1 MNRDE
6 RGRLKRSS
14 MALHSSIM
22 QSVTE
27 YRSAAESMKT
37 GAEEKL
43 DRLPETIRES
53 VKGDGIR
60 EGIELLDNV
69 LDGADRI
76 VDALEDL
83 VSGTLGYDFRYE
95 PVAGAKAIA
104 QPDKQKRDV
113 RFQSLLPRGI
123 VDGLK
128 LYSSMTGLSM
138 NELIVRALDG
148 YLSSL

>member
-27 YRSAAESMKT
+27 YRSVAESMKA
-37 GAEEKL
+37 GEEEKL

-69 LDGADRI
+69 LDGAERI
-76 VDALEDL
+76 VEALEDL
-83 VSGTLGYDFRYE
+83 VSGTLGYDFIYE
-95 PVAGAKAIA
+95 PVAGAKAMA
-104 QPDKQKRDV
+104 RPDKQKRDV

-123 VDGLK
+123 VDKLK

-138 NELIVRALDG
+138 NELLVRALDS